1 MALRAFS
8 AQLSACVF
16 SNPARVPNKS
26 LTSTAKEIKRKPP
39 RRYNPYLF
47 RVQDQEYL
55 SPINSTLP
63 QIMKS
68 VAIAS
73 LPCQAGDDAQ

>member
-39 RRYNPYLF
+39 RRYGPYLF
-47 RVQDQEYL
+47 CVQDQEYL